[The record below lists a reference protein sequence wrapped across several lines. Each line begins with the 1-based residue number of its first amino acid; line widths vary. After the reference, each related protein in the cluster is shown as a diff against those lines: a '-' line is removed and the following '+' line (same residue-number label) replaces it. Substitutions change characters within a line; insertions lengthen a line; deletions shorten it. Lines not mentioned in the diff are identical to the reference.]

1 MDKPHLHSVRRDET
15 SEPDSARTE
24 LHGIGNGGGGGR
36 WYELERRLIVL
47 ETHFQYVATKEDIAN
62 LQRDIEKAKL
72 WLVITAISAGISL
85 MVMLIGIIG
94 LAIRFLL

>member
-1 MDKPHLHSVRRDET
+1 MDKPHLHSVKGAET

-36 WYELERRLIVL
+36 WYELERRLAIL

-72 WLVITAISAGISL
+72 WIVVTALGVMVLIAGF
-85 MVMLIGIIG
+85 
-94 LAIRFLL
+94 LARYFA